1 MNTAIPSAEK
11 VKQARTKAGFTQEQ
25 AAADVH
31 VSTRMWQ
38 KYESG
43 DAQMP
48 FGHWELFLLKRGMLW
63 PVNPNAKPLKEK
75 VKRAGRPENFKKPER
90 E

>member
-1 MNTAIPSAEK
+1 MTKAHPTADD
-11 VKQARTKAGFTQEQ
+11 VKQARAKAGFTQEQ

-43 DAQMP
+43 ESPIP

-63 PVNPNAKPLKEK
+63 PINPNAKPPK
-75 VKRAGRPENFKKPER
+75 VKVRRMGRPENFAKKPK
-90 E
+90 